1 MNLFQNR
8 GSQPDLTFWGHR
20 LFGLLIM
27 IAAMPAL
34 IGCTGA
40 FVGAGATASVAAFEE
55 RTIGTVADDT
65 KIAAQVRLAIMD
77 RGPDYALKIGIEV
90 FEGRVLL
97 TGLVPTEN
105 MRAEAVQKS
114 WSISGVK
121 DVLNEIQISS
131 GSLIGTARDAWISTQ
146 LTTRIAMDEKIYSI
160 NYVIETVGGVVYL
173 LGIAQNQ
180 MELNRVIA
188 HSRNLKYVKK
198 VISHVRLKGPA

>member
-1 MNLFQNR
+1 MNVFQNLTAR
-8 GSQPDLTFWGHR
+8 PDRTFWCRR
-20 LFGLLIM
+20 LFGLVIM
-27 IAAMPAL
+27 IAIIPAL
-34 IGCTGA
+34 NGCTGA
-40 FVGAGATASVAAFEE
+40 VVGAGAAAGVAAFEE
-55 RTIGTVADDT
+55 RTIGTVADDA
-65 KIAAQVRLAIMD
+65 KIAAQIRLTIMD

-131 GSLIGTARDAWISTQ
+131 DSLIGTARDAWISAQ
-146 LTTRIAMDEKIYSI
+146 LTTRITIDEKIFAI
-160 NYVIETVGGVVYL
+160 NYVIETVNGVVYL

-180 MELNRVIA
+180 QELNRVIA
-188 HSRNLKYVKK
+188 HARNLKYVRK
-198 VISHVRLKGPA
+198 VISHARLKVPA

>member
-1 MNLFQNR
+1 MNLFQNL
-8 GSQPDLTFWGHR
+8 GSRPHLTFWGHR

-40 FVGAGATASVAAFEE
+40 VVGAGAAAGVAAFEE

-65 KIAAQVRLAIMD
+65 KIAAQIRLAIMD

-105 MRAEAVQKS
+105 MRAEAVRKS
-114 WSISGVK
+114 WGISGVK

-131 GSLIGTARDAWISTQ
+131 GTLIGTARDAWISAQ

-180 MELNRVIA
+180 KELSRVIA
-188 HSRNLKYVKK
+188 HTRNLKYVKK
-198 VISHVRLKGPA
+198 IISHVRLKAPT

>member
-1 MNLFQNR
+1 MNLFQNL
-8 GSQPDLTFWGHR
+8 GSRPHLTFWGHR

-40 FVGAGATASVAAFEE
+40 VVGAGAAAGVAAFEE

-65 KIAAQVRLAIMD
+65 KIAAQIRLAIMD

-131 GSLIGTARDAWISTQ
+131 GTLIGTARDAWISAQ

-180 MELNRVIA
+180 KELSRVIA
-188 HSRNLKYVKK
+188 HTRNLKYVKK
-198 VISHVRLKGPA
+198 IISHVRLKAPT

>member
-40 FVGAGATASVAAFEE
+40 VVGAGAAAGVAAFEE

-65 KIAAQVRLAIMD
+65 KIAAQIRLAIMD

-114 WSISGVK
+114 WGISGVK
-121 DVLNEIQISS
+121 DVLNEVQISS
-131 GSLIGTARDAWISTQ
+131 GSLIGTARDAWISAQ

-198 VISHVRLKGPA
+198 VINHVRLKGPT

>member
-1 MNLFQNR
+1 MNLFQNL
-8 GSQPDLTFWGHR
+8 GSRPDLTFWGCR
-20 LFGLLIM
+20 LFGLLTM

-40 FVGAGATASVAAFEE
+40 VVGAGAAAGVAAFEE

-65 KIAAQVRLAIMD
+65 KIAAQIRLAIMD

-114 WSISGVK
+114 WGISGVK
-121 DVLNEIQISS
+121 DVLNEVQISS
-131 GSLIGTARDAWISTQ
+131 GSLIGTARDAWISAQ

-198 VISHVRLKGPA
+198 VINHVRLKGPT

>member
-1 MNLFQNR
+1 MNLFQNL
-8 GSQPDLTFWGHR
+8 GSRPDPTFFSHR

-40 FVGAGATASVAAFEE
+40 LVGAGATAGVAAFEE
-55 RTIGTVADDT
+55 RTIGSVADDT
-65 KIAAQVRLAIMD
+65 KIAAQIRLAIMD

-97 TGLVPTEN
+97 TGLVSTEN
-105 MRAEAVQKS
+105 MRAEAVRKS
-114 WSISGVK
+114 WGISGVK

-131 GSLIGTARDAWISTQ
+131 GSLIGTARDAWISAQ
-146 LTTRIAMDEKIYSI
+146 LTTRIAMDEKVYSI

-180 MELNRVIA
+180 KELNRVIA
-188 HSRNLKYVKK
+188 HSRSLKYVKK
-198 VISHVRLKGPA
+198 VISHVRLKSPA

>member
-1 MNLFQNR
+1 MNLFQNL
-8 GSQPDLTFWGHR
+8 GSRPDLTFWGHR
-20 LFGLLIM
+20 LFGLLII
-27 IAAMPAL
+27 IAVMPAL

-40 FVGAGATASVAAFEE
+40 VVGAGAAAGVAAFEE

-65 KIAAQVRLAIMD
+65 KIAAQIRLAIMD

-114 WSISGVK
+114 WGISGVK
-121 DVLNEIQISS
+121 DVLNEVQISS
-131 GSLIGTARDAWISTQ
+131 GSLIGTARDAWISAQ

-198 VISHVRLKGPA
+198 VINHVRLKGPT

>member
-27 IAAMPAL
+27 IAPMPTL

-40 FVGAGATASVAAFEE
+40 VVGAGAAAGVAAFEE

-65 KIAAQVRLAIMD
+65 KIAAQIRLAIMD

-97 TGLVPTEN
+97 TGLVSTEN
-105 MRAEAVQKS
+105 MRAEAVRKS
-114 WSISGVK
+114 WGISGVK

-131 GSLIGTARDAWISTQ
+131 GSLIGTARDAWISAQ
-146 LTTRIAMDEKIYSI
+146 LTTRIAMDEKVYSI

-180 MELNRVIA
+180 KELNRVIA

-198 VISHVRLKGPA
+198 VISHVRLKSPA

>member
-40 FVGAGATASVAAFEE
+40 VVGAGAAAGVAAFEE

-65 KIAAQVRLAIMD
+65 KIAAQIRLAIMD

>member
-1 MNLFQNR
+1 MNLFQNL
-8 GSQPDLTFWGHR
+8 GSRPDLTFWGHR

-40 FVGAGATASVAAFEE
+40 VVGAGAAAGVAAFEE

-65 KIAAQVRLAIMD
+65 KIAAQIRLAIMD

-114 WSISGVK
+114 WGISGVK
-121 DVLNEIQISS
+121 DVLNEVQISS
-131 GSLIGTARDAWISTQ
+131 GSLIGTARDAWISAQ

-180 MELNRVIA
+180 KELNRVIA